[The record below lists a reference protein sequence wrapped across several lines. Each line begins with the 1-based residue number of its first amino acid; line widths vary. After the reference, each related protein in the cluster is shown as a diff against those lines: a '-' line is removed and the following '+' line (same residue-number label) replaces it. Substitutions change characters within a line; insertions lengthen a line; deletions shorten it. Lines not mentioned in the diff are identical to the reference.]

1 MEKLHLEF
9 LIENYKGK
17 GNQELADMLNEKFG
31 TSYNAKQIMQI
42 KYRKGLKGGY
52 GRFVHNNNGCLDFI
66 TENYPKMTIK
76 ELAEKFNEK
85 YGTNMS
91 AEAIRQ
97 IKRRYKLPTPNKDV
111 QNRFKNGNTN
121 QRKPIGSEWIKST
134 SGEVYIK
141 IANPDVW
148 VLKKKYVY
156 EQAYGKLNDD
166 YQIIC
171 INGDK
176 QDIRPE
182 NLLAIRQADLL
193 FLNFNKFMK
202 ANPEL
207 LKTGIL
213 LSRIASKRQQ
223 LKAGKINGK
232 HNIRK

>member
-1 MEKLHLEF
+1 MEKIHLDY

-31 TSYNAKQIMQI
+31 TQYNAKQIMQI

-76 ELAEKFNEK
+76 ELAKKFNEK
-85 YGTNMS
+85 YGTNMTP
-91 AEAIRQ
+91 EAIRQ

-111 QNRFKNGNTN
+111 QNRFKKGNTN
-121 QRKPIGSEWIKST
+121 QRKPIGSEWVKPTTNEI
-134 SGEVYIK
+134 YIK
-141 IANPDVW
+141 TANPDVW

-156 EQAYGKLNDD
+156 EQAFGELDEN

-171 INGDK
+171 LNGKKD
-176 QDIRPE
+176 DLRPE
-182 NLLAIRQADLL
+182 NLLAIRRNDLL

-202 ANPEL
+202 NNPEMI
-207 LKTGIL
+207 KTGIL
-213 LSRIASKRQQ
+213 ISRIASKRRE
-223 LKAGKINGK
+223 LKLR
-232 HNIRK
+232 RKK

>member
-1 MEKLHLEF
+1 MEKAHLDY
-9 LIENYKGK
+9 LIDNYKGL
-17 GNQELADMLNEKFG
+17 GNSELADMMNKEFK
-31 TSYNAKQIMQI
+31 TNYTAKQISQI
-42 KYRKGLKGGY
+42 KYRKGLRGGY
-52 GRFVHNNNGCLDFI
+52 GRFVHNHKGCLDFI

-85 YGTNMS
+85 YSTNMT

-111 QNRFKNGNTN
+111 ANRFQKGNTN
-121 QRKPIGSEWIKST
+121 QRKPIGSEWVKPT
-134 SGEVYIK
+134 SKDVYIK
-141 IANPDVW
+141 VANPDTW

-156 EQAYGKLNDD
+156 EQAYGKLNDG
-166 YQIIC
+166 YQVIC

-223 LKAGKINGK
+223 LKAGKRNEK